1 MEIENTE
8 KVAAVKKD
16 WRTAGLS
23 IREQALCVWAE
34 KLTLTPADMSPSDL
48 EPLRSVGL
56 DDATILDLAQVASYF
71 NYINRMAD
79 GLGVDLEESMMS

>member
-1 MEIENTE
+1 
-8 KVAAVKKD
+8 
-16 WRTAGLS
+16 
-23 IREQALCVWAE
+23 
-34 KLTLTPADMSPSDL
+34 MSPSDL